1 VKPADA
7 VPFRSFL
14 VIQSISRPILLTG
27 EPGSGKTLA
36 AYWIA
41 SRLKLSDGNMLEF
54 HVKSDSRAKDR
65 HARANRDPEID
76 VLSLVRSVSD
86 REALDGSVG
95 GSPIGSIS
103 ASASVDR
110 LSTRLPS
117 AGSPARPGDAL
128 ATLWVNRGA
137 INQRQDDTA
146 ACGSADR
153 LATSTMRT
161 VRMKPGPHFTESL
174 SIASGPIGPHSRA
187 CPKRSR
193 QLSALF
199 PGTERSA
206 RSWLNAERDT
216 ARDRFRPNL
225 A

>member
-1 VKPADA
+1 MGICSSFMSNRTH
-7 VPFRSFL
+7 VPRTATLGQIGIPRSTFYRWYD
-14 VIQSISRPILLTG
+14 QYQTG
-27 EPGSGKTLA
+27 GP
-36 AYWIA
+36 
-41 SRLKLSDGNMLEF
+41 
-54 HVKSDSRAKDR
+54 
-65 HARANRDPEID
+65 
-76 VLSLVRSVSD
+76 
-86 REALDGSVG
+86 EALDGSVG

-117 AGSPARPGDAL
+117 AGSPARPGEAL

>member
-1 VKPADA
+1 MKPADA

-86 REALDGSVG
+86 RRARGAGRECGWITNRKHLGERISGSTVNSPPVG
-95 GSPIGSIS
+95 RL
-103 ASASVDR
+103 ASAS
-110 LSTRLPS
+110 
-117 AGSPARPGDAL
+117 
-128 ATLWVNRGA
+128 W
-137 INQRQDDTA
+137 
-146 ACGSADR
+146 
-153 LATSTMRT
+153 
-161 VRMKPGPHFTESL
+161 
-174 SIASGPIGPHSRA
+174 
-187 CPKRSR
+187 
-193 QLSALF
+193 
-199 PGTERSA
+199 
-206 RSWLNAERDT
+206 
-216 ARDRFRPNL
+216 
-225 A
+225 